1 MHSAISLSVFQ
12 IFFDVDSVFDVT
24 FWACGPMVGFSFVI
38 PIISAL
44 TTCDFHVV
52 STTGLLYELYGPS
65 CAVCLVL
72 NLSLNYPQR
81 LGKCYILVT
90 QKEKG
95 LHLSGVNPLISW
107 CRGTESNCR
116 HGDFQS
122 PALPTEL
129 PRLFGL
135 CLQMASEFE
144 KTFFIKPLNFCQH
157 IFLAHKQLQI
167 KFET

>member
-129 PRLFGL
+129 PRLFGFYKSL
-135 CLQMASEFE
+135 KSQRPNLSV
-144 KTFFIKPLNFCQH
+144 IYL
-157 IFLAHKQLQI
+157 
-167 KFET
+167 